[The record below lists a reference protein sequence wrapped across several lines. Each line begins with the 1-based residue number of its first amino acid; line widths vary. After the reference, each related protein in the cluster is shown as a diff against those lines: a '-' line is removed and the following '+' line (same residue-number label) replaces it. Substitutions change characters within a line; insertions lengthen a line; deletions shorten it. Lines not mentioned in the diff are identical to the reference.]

1 MSKIGLTNAEE
12 LIKCTIWNRIGNNA
26 RRTSHYLP
34 DDKKEKM
41 SRSTQPTAYAK
52 LISGTFLFAG
62 ISEAEIHALLMLEGV
77 RVEHYEKDQIIFDR
91 ADTERAL
98 GIILYGE
105 CIVTKESANGKMPMS
120 VLRQTDLFGAASLFH
135 DEEAYVARV
144 MAGES
149 TWVLLIN
156 ENALRVMMQRDFRVT
171 ENYLRYLTA
180 RIRFLSGRLDGFLP
194 QSVEDRVLN
203 YIKTHAE
210 NGLYESEW
218 SVSALA
224 EALRIGR
231 TTLYRAMDKLVSD
244 GKIER
249 CGRAFRLTK
258 GENE

>member
-1 MSKIGLTNAEE
+1 
-12 LIKCTIWNRIGNNA
+12 
-26 RRTSHYLP
+26 
-34 DDKKEKM
+34 M

-52 LISGTFLFAG
+52 FAAGTFLFAG
-62 ISEAEIHALLMLEGV
+62 ISEEEIRALLMLDGV
-77 RVEHYEKDQIIFDR
+77 RVEHYEKDQVIFDR
-91 ADTERAL
+91 VDTERAL
-98 GIILYGE
+98 GMILYGE

-120 VLRQTDLFGAASLFH
+120 VLRQADLFGAASLFH

-144 MAGES
+144 MASES

-224 EALRIGR
+224 EALRISR
-231 TTLYRAMDKLVSD
+231 TTLYRAMDKLVSN